1 STAKPFLEKW
11 MLDQIGPKK
20 LLEQLKDQAPHYAK
34 LLPQLP
40 RLLHEYLHLWVDD
53 EIDLLKPHILFLEKR
68 NYNVTTCNNGLD
80 AIEIFEKAS
89 ADELV
94 AMNQALLMS
103 YTLGSLTG
111 PTMTSLLMQRYS
123 DNLLFIM
130 IAGVALVY
138 LMMLLRKPD
147 QQQTPYAAI

>member
-1 STAKPFLEKW
+1 MSINI
-11 MLDQIGPKK
+11 D
-20 LLEQLKDQAPHYAK
+20 
-34 LLPQLP
+34 
-40 RLLHEYLHLWVDD
+40 HL
-53 EIDLLKPHILFLEKR
+53 
-68 NYNVTTCNNGLD
+68 
-80 AIEIFEKAS
+80 S